1 MGLEKNGGSALQ
13 GSSANPEGA
22 HSTAKD
28 PLAGVLSRVRVILC
42 RPRHPGNI
50 GAAARA
56 IKTMGLSRLV
66 LVAPERYVA
75 PDEEAQARASGADDV
90 LAAAQVVGSLD
101 DALQGV
107 VCAAALTARRR
118 EVEPPR
124 TALRDASRAMVEHA
138 AGGGDVALVF
148 GGETAGLSNEE
159 VMRCDL
165 IVSLSANPVYGSLNL
180 GAAVQVLAHELRMA
194 AAGTNQADLQA
205 VSERLSPLAT
215 RDEIEGLMQHLEA
228 QMTATG
234 FFDAGNPKRLM
245 PKLRRLFGR
254 AEMERDEVNIL
265 RGFLASIERF
275 GRK

>member
-1 MGLEKNGGSALQ
+1 MQDSG
-13 GSSANPEGA
+13 ANPEGA

-28 PLAGVLSRVRVILC
+28 PLAGVLSRVRVVLC

-56 IKTMGLSRLV
+56 MKTMGLSRLV

-75 PDEEAQARASGADDV
+75 PDDEALARASGADDV
-90 LAAAQVVGSLD
+90 LLAAQVVDSLD
-101 DALQGV
+101 VALQGV

-124 TALRDASRAMVEHA
+124 MALREASSGLIEHA
-138 AGGGDVALVF
+138 TRGGEIALVF
-148 GGETAGLSNEE
+148 GGETAGLSNDE

-165 IVSLSANPVYGSLNL
+165 IVSLSTNPVYGSLNL

-194 AAGTNQADLQA
+194 AAGAALADPRA
-205 VSERLSPLAT
+205 VGERLSPLAT
-215 RDEIEGLMQHLEA
+215 RDEIEGLMRHLEA
-228 QMTATG
+228 QMAATG

-254 AEMERDEVNIL
+254 SEMERDEVNIL